1 MYTITIYFSS
11 DNYIILS
18 IDGSLGMSKRS
29 YDQHCTV
36 AHALDVVGE
45 RWTLLLVRELLT
57 GPKRFKDLLWGLPG
71 IGTNLLAAR
80 LKALEERGVV
90 RRGTLPP
97 PAGSGIYELT
107 GLGRSLEPVVVALSR
122 WGSRLIGELQDEDEL
137 RPAWV
142 MVALRSLLE
151 PGAACGPREAY
162 ELRIDGETF
171 HLRVGGGAVEAR
183 QGPAD
188 DPDVVISGDAGAFL
202 ALTAGRLAVEEALG
216 SGRIRIEGDEN
227 GDARAR
233 CLRVLGSATTSV

>member
-18 IDGSLGMSKRS
+18 IDGGLGMSKRS

-80 LKALEERGVV
+80 LKALEEHGVV

-137 RPAWV
+137 REREPFVPPPADRRISV
-142 MVALRSLLE
+142 RKVTGRPDGKPIIDISGKDVAWSFPSATHVDVLFR
-151 PGAACGPREAY
+151 
-162 ELRIDGETF
+162 DGEIEIT
-171 HLRVGGGAVEAR
+171 AAK
-183 QGPAD
+183 
-188 DPDVVISGDAGAFL
+188 
-202 ALTAGRLAVEEALG
+202 AGR
-216 SGRIRIEGDEN
+216 
-227 GDARAR
+227 
-233 CLRVLGSATTSV
+233 